1 MMQSLGYLS
10 NVFADSTRG
19 VWLLVF
25 EASLK
30 LFWAIVVFAIGLA
43 LGSWVQV
50 LVVKLLRFARVE
62 NLSKTIG
69 AEKVLKKAEINLSL
83 VDLVAIVLRW
93 LVVLIFFLSA
103 LDILG
108 LSSVSQV
115 LFSILGYL
123 PSIVA
128 AIFVLVLGYLVA
140 NLVEKLVKGAVLSID
155 KNIAKPL
162 SVLARWLILLI
173 AFFAALDQLKIAQTL
188 ISTFFQGL
196 TYTFV
201 LAVGLSFGLGAK
213 DLVSRI
219 LNEWYDKL
227 NKK

>member
-10 NVFADSTRG
+10 NVFANSTIG
-19 VWLLVF
+19 VWSLVF
-25 EASLK
+25 DASLK

-50 LVVKLLRFARVE
+50 LVTKLLRILKAE

-69 AEKVLKKAEINLSL
+69 ADKILGRAEIKLSL
-83 VDLVAIVLRW
+83 VDLVAMALRW
-93 LVVLIFFLSA
+93 LVVLVFFLSA

-123 PSIVA
+123 PSIAA

-140 NLVEKLVKGAVLSID
+140 NLVEKLVKGAILSLD

-162 SVLARWLILLI
+162 SVFARWLILLI

-227 NKK
+227 NKR

>member
-50 LVVKLLRFARVE
+50 LVVKLLRLARVE

-140 NLVEKLVKGAVLSID
+140 NLVEKLVKGAVLSLD

>member
-140 NLVEKLVKGAVLSID
+140 NLVEKLVKGAVLSLD